1 MKATKLEKSMFL
13 LHLYKYGLNET
24 QNLNTDII
32 LTFQAKDCAL
42 GKIHDAI
49 PLHNYLQKILYMKM

>member
-1 MKATKLEKSMFL
+1 MFL